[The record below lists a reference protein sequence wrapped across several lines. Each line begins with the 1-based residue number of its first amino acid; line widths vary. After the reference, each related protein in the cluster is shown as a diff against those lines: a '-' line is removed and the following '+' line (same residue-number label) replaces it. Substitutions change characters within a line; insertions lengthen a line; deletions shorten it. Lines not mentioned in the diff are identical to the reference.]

1 MLAQFKKDVLEGLS
15 QQPQKT
21 LPAKYFYDERGDA
34 LFVQIMAM
42 PEYYLS
48 NAEMDIFKNKQN
60 ELIAALGMDP
70 ERYFELIELGAGD
83 GTKTLELLKAL
94 VTGAFRF
101 SYIPV
106 DISQNALE
114 GLDKMLTQV
123 LPGLKTSPKHCDYF
137 KALEQLKQDGIP
149 KVILFLGSNIG
160 NLSDEEAS
168 EFIYQLGAN
177 LQPGDKIL
185 LGVDLIKSRD
195 IVLPAYND
203 ALGITREFNLNL
215 LDRINRELG
224 ADFDR
229 TAFEHLPYYEETE
242 GIAKSYLL
250 SKIDQQVHID
260 GHCFHLSAGETI
272 HTEISRK
279 YNDKVLQII
288 LQKTDFLVE
297 TKILDSKLLF
307 ADYVLLRN

>member
-15 QQPQKT
+15 QKPQKT
-21 LPAKYFYDERGDA
+21 LPAKYFYDEIGDA
-34 LFVQIMAM
+34 LFVQIMGM
-42 PEYYLS
+42 PEYYLT
-48 NAEMDIFKNKQN
+48 NAEMDIFKNKHD

-83 GTKTLELLKAL
+83 GTKTVELLKAL
-94 VTGAFRF
+94 VEGAFAF

-114 GLDKMLTQV
+114 GLENMLAKA
-123 LPGLKTSPKHCDYF
+123 LPGLKTGPKHCDYF
-137 KALEQLKQDGIP
+137 VALEQLKQDGIP

-177 LQPGDKIL
+177 LQAGDKIL

-203 ALGITREFNLNL
+203 VQGITREFNLNL

-229 TAFEHLPYYEETE
+229 TAFEHLPYYNETE
-242 GIAKSYLL
+242 GIAKSYLR
-250 SKIDQQVHID
+250 SKMDQQVCID
-260 GHCFHLSAGETI
+260 GHCFHFSAGETI

-279 YNDKVLQII
+279 YNDEVLQSI
-288 LQKTDFLVE
+288 LKKTDFSVE
-297 TKILDSKLLF
+297 TKILDSQSLF